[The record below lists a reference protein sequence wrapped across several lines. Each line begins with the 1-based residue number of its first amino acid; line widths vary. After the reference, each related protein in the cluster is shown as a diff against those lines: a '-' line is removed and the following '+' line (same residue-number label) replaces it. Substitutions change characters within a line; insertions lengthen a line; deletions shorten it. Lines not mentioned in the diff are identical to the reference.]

1 METRF
6 RPHFVKKEFDWVSFL
21 PCIYKIKN
29 PKKKKNKKKE
39 TTAPNG
45 AARSTW
51 GKKKKKNK
59 EKKIVVGSQVNEF
72 DGPALLSLSLSLYL
86 SISCYAGFFLFWTG
100 GGCWWLVTGWA
111 SRLVSAWP
119 HVAWHDIPRFR
130 SLYIYLREPCWLST
144 RGTESLALT
153 FLFHLLPPSP
163 LIIFIFIYTSSTW
176 YYYYFFYDYSLIHT

>member
-51 GKKKKKNK
+51 GKKNKKTKKKKLWWVAKSTNLTARLF
-59 EKKIVVGSQVNEF
+59 S
-72 DGPALLSLSLSLYL
+72 LSLSLSIYL
-86 SISCYAGFFLFWTG
+86 MLCWFFFLFWTG

-119 HVAWHDIPRFR
+119 HVAWNDIPRFR

-153 FLFHLLPPSP
+153 FLFHLLPPSS

-176 YYYYFFYDYSLIHT
+176 YYYYFVYHYSLIHT

>member
-72 DGPALLSLSLSLYL
+72 DGPALLSLSLSLSL
-86 SISCYAGFFLFWTG
+86 SIYLMLCWFFSLLDWWGLLMTG
-100 GGCWWLVTGWA
+100 DRVGQ
-111 SRLVSAWP
+111 
-119 HVAWHDIPRFR
+119 
-130 SLYIYLREPCWLST
+130 
-144 RGTESLALT
+144 
-153 FLFHLLPPSP
+153 
-163 LIIFIFIYTSSTW
+163 
-176 YYYYFFYDYSLIHT
+176 